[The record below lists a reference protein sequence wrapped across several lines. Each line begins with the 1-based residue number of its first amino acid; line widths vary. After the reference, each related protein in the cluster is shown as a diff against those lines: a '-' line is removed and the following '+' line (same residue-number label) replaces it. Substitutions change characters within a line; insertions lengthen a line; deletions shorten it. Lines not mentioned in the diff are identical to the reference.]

1 MLGKLQ
7 FCVIEDQRNVNLK
20 EEFVNFVLLVQCA
33 WWSVYVDLLVV
44 DEYVSS
50 RDAVGAWSRCD
61 QKVGF
66 ISL

>member
-20 EEFVNFVLLVQCA
+20 EKIVNFVLLVQCA

-44 DEYVSS
+44 DEYLSS
-50 RDAVGAWSRCD
+50 RDAVGAWSRGD